1 MLLHFSNL
9 VTSDLIIYVAE
20 GQKGVVITPGRTE
33 VFDLWHI
40 SFLSLSS
47 LINKIG
53 WTSWFQGQPHTV
65 EKHTQEV

>member
-1 MLLHFSNL
+1 MWQR
-9 VTSDLIIYVAE
+9 DK
-20 GQKGVVITPGRTE
+20 KGVVITPGRTE